1 MEFRDSYEYR
11 AIHDNEFSSNLLAVW
26 CQVAESLELLHFEK
40 RYHGPYKRKPT
51 KAQRRKKK
59 NRQDSAVAE
68 SGKDGEATIRHAYS
82 RILIGRITLKRG
94 VGFLGKTQVVVVVH
108 FNNNVANKNK
118 GFADEQK
125 RLLSD
130 LVALCSE
137 YEASVLMGDF
147 NMIFEMVPVFRSR
160 GKTSISAQGI
170 RGSRPVRR

>member
-1 MEFRDSYEYR
+1 M
-11 AIHDNEFSSNLLAVW
+11 NLLALSSPSGVRW
-26 CQVAESLELLHFEK
+26 RRVLSCYTSKK
-40 RYHGPYKRKPT
+40 RYHGPYKKKPT

-68 SGKDGEATIRHAYS
+68 SGKDGEATMRHAYS

-125 RLLSD
+125 RFLSD

-137 YEASVLMGDF
+137 FDASVLMGDF
-147 NMIFEMVPVFRSR
+147 NMSFSRLCRFSAVAEKHQSRRMVSVEVDR
-160 GKTSISAQGI
+160 
-170 RGSRPVRR
+170 